1 MAEFRL
7 PVTTAAEALLATLQA
22 RGVDYL
28 FANAGTDFAPLIEGL
43 ARAPAAGLAMP
54 TPLVV
59 PHESAA
65 IAMAH
70 GYWLTTGRPQAV
82 MVHVNVGLA
91 NTVMGVINAARDNVP
106 LLLLSGRTPAGERGR
121 TGSRDLPIHWGQ
133 EMRDQGAMVREVV
146 KWDYELRLPEQVPE
160 LIDRALA
167 IAMSPP
173 MGPVYLSL
181 PREVLCDT
189 VDGLVLPG
197 IPRQRATA
205 TAVPAPTALEEAA
218 ALIAAARRPVLLTQR
233 AGAFPAGFAALS
245 RFAQRFA
252 LPVVEFWP
260 SRISLPVD
268 HAMHAGFDPAAAL
281 AQADLVLALDAL
293 TPWIPLRHELPA
305 GCRVIQLGP
314 DPLFAATPVRGF
326 PCDLALA
333 GDVAASLDLLG
344 EALERLPSAAGAEL
358 DARRERHAASHAAA
372 RAARLAA
379 ADAATGTPMAP
390 AYLSRQV
397 AKALPEDAILFSE
410 LGCDPSV
417 MSFTAPGSYFG
428 FPPSGGLGW
437 GLPAALGAK
446 LAHPERTV
454 VATVGDGSYLFA
466 NPVACHQVAEAAALP
481 ILTIV
486 HNNGMWNAVH
496 KTTRM
501 VYPAGAAARSN
512 AMPLTSLNPAPDYAL
527 IARASRGHGERV
539 EHPDELPGALARA
552 LDVVRR
558 ERRQALLDVVV
569 APA

>member
-1 MAEFRL
+1 MAEIRL
-7 PVTTAAEALLATLQA
+7 PAATAAEALLATLSA
-22 RGVDYL
+22 RGIDYL

-43 ARAPAAGLAMP
+43 ARAPSAGLAMP

-70 GYWLTTGRPQAV
+70 GYFLATGRPQAV

-106 LLLLSGRTPAGERGR
+106 LLLLSGRTPAGEGGR

-173 MGPVYLSL
+173 MGPVYLAL
-181 PREVLCDT
+181 PREVLCSE
-189 VDGLVLPG
+189 VDGVRLPE
-197 IPRQRATA
+197 IPRQRPTA
-205 TAVPAPTALEEAA
+205 TAVPAAAALDEAA
-218 ALIAAARRPVLLTQR
+218 ALIAAAARPLILTQR
-233 AGAFPAGFAALS
+233 AGAFTAGFDALS
-245 RFAQRFA
+245 AFAQRFA

-268 HAMHAGFDPAAAL
+268 HPMHAGFDPAAAL

-293 TPWIPLRHELPA
+293 TPWIPLRHELPT

-333 GDVAASLDLLG
+333 GDVAASLGLLG
-344 EALERLPSAAGAEL
+344 AALEDHLAKGGTPIAS
-358 DARRERHAASHAAA
+358 RRNHLTVAHAAA
-372 RAARLAA
+372 RAQRLAA
-379 ADAATGTPMAP
+379 ADSARGSPMSP
-390 AYLSRQV
+390 AFLSRRV
-397 AKALPEDAILFSE
+397 ADALPEDAILFSE

-417 MSFTAPGSYFG
+417 MSFKRPGSYFG

-437 GLPAALGAK
+437 GLPAALGAQ
-446 LAHPERTV
+446 LAHPGRTV

-466 NPVACHQVAEAAALP
+466 NPVACHQVAEAAGLP

-486 HNNGMWNAVH
+486 LNNGMWNAVH

-501 VYPAGAAARSN
+501 VYPDGYASRSN
-512 AMPLTSLNPAPDYAL
+512 EMPLTSLRPAPDYAL

-539 EHPDELPGALARA
+539 EHPDDLPAALARA
-552 LDVVRR
+552 LDVVRH